1 MSNSISA
8 FWEEHIQPC
17 LHSAKQIGII
27 ALGLLMLAV
36 LETYSAWYAFA
47 SAPAGDDWLTVW
59 GSYPRAALL
68 HSMLSV
74 ICGLLAFTGM
84 AVAGGLKDDERKRF
98 SSRAWSA
105 RLVAICLLAVPAG
118 PIANLA
124 GAFALDA
131 QQKQFQVYR
140 TSPAFDAD
148 VRTVGLPLCDML
160 SMNSTQACSGRDE
173 REAAAKK
180 ITPPST
186 GDIGFFEWLTAVA
199 LHGLTMWVAAAFRLA
214 PPITAQEREILLA
227 EALAEKRRESAKK
240 GAATR
245 KRNAAKGKTAKPKG
259 LRVFTGGKQV

>member
-1 MSNSISA
+1 
-8 FWEEHIQPC
+8 
-17 LHSAKQIGII
+17 
-27 ALGLLMLAV
+27 
-36 LETYSAWYAFA
+36 
-47 SAPAGDDWLTVW
+47 
-59 GSYPRAALL
+59 
-68 HSMLSV
+68 MLSV

-148 VRTVGLPLCDML
+148 VLT
-160 SMNSTQACSGRDE
+160 SRDPIADRYE
-173 REAAAKK
+173 REEARERL
-180 ITPPST
+180 TPPST